1 MSFHFRFDRGALV
14 RPSVLLNVVTFAFC
28 HVSVAGQPGNAP
40 YLSQPAPGRAP
51 ELFAPGLVNTGMA
64 TRDITFSPDGNEAY
78 FRVALE
84 GFLHSAIV
92 GVRRTATGWT
102 APEVPDFAA
111 DPRWKTLEPH
121 ISPDGQGFYFVSNRP
136 EDPKAQAPAPMGIW
150 VMERGPAGWGAPRR
164 LGSDINGPDGT
175 FFPSVTRDGTLYFC
189 RDGAD
194 GRGSVW
200 RARRRGGGFEAA
212 ERLPDRVQ
220 VGRAR
225 YNPFIAQ
232 DESFMVLAAMG
243 LKDSVGG
250 LDYYVLFRNAE
261 DQWSLPLNLGST
273 INHAGNGEESASLS
287 PDGTYFFFASARGG
301 KESFV
306 RGEKLTL
313 RRLQDLDRRPGENG
327 RMAIYWVEAGF
338 LGELKKAAVFPV
350 LP

>member
-1 MSFHFRFDRGALV
+1 MSFHFRFDRGALL
-14 RPSVLLNVVTFAFC
+14 RPSVLLNVVAFAIG
-28 HVSVAGQPGNAP
+28 HVSDAGQPGNAP
-40 YLSQPAPGRAP
+40 YLSRPVPGRTP

-78 FRVALE
+78 FRVSLG
-84 GFLHSAIV
+84 GFIHSAIV
-92 GVRRTATGWT
+92 GVRRTASGWT

-121 ISPDGQGFYFVSNRP
+121 ISPDGRRFCFVSNRP

-150 VMERGPAGWGAPRR
+150 VMDRGPAGWGVPRR
-164 LGSDINGPDGT
+164 LGSDINGPDGS
-175 FFPSVTRDGTLYFC
+175 FFPSLTRDGTLYFC

-200 RARRRGGGFEAA
+200 RARRRGSGYDAA

-220 VGRAR
+220 VGQAR

-232 DESFMVLAAMG
+232 DESFMVLAALG

-250 LDYYVLFRNAE
+250 LDYYVLFRNAK
-261 DQWSLPLNLGST
+261 DQWSLPQNLGSM
-273 INHAGNGEESASLS
+273 INQAGNGEESASLS
-287 PDGTYFFFASARGG
+287 QDGRYLFFATARDG
-301 KESFV
+301 KESFAQ
-306 RGEKLTL
+306 GEKMTF

-327 RMAIYWVEAGF
+327 RMAIYWVEASF
-338 LGELKKAAVFPV
+338 LDELKKAAVFPT